1 MGRNDIPLSPNIKIW
16 VNKISCITYK
26 YIERGFC
33 LQGSNPILG
42 FIFPSKFIIL
52 ISKYDRSTIF
62 LDIES
67 QRKMQLEFPLSFT
80 VDYLRDRQ
88 SKLLCS

>member
-1 MGRNDIPLSPNIKIW
+1 MPIHFDQGISTFGNKKYFEFKNFMGRNDIPLSPNIKIW

-42 FIFPSKFIIL
+42 FISPAN
-52 ISKYDRSTIF
+52 
-62 LDIES
+62 
-67 QRKMQLEFPLSFT
+67 LS
-80 VDYLRDRQ
+80 Y
-88 SKLLCS
+88 